1 MRAGEIIVLPRNKP
15 MNKILSFFI
24 GLSLLALTMGLVIY
38 LNMARP
44 VQKGVEAAGAIARHG
59 IDKATEMG
67 KYGMGKAAEAFSAI
81 FQSQVNVV
89 ASSTVCDA
97 TPIAELAVLQ
107 RNIREIVDY
116 SKTDLGSNKRII
128 AEQTFVAKIGFDLA
142 ARFSAAYDASNQVV
156 TVILPEPKILSLE
169 SSNPAPNY
177 YLAEDGVINRI
188 TAADHQQILMQLK
201 AQARRSAESTLAIG
215 DAKRMIETRFQDLFR
230 AFNVKVIVLFSSD
243 HPMLR
248 GELLHQHNN

>member
-1 MRAGEIIVLPRNKP
+1 

-24 GLSLLALTMGLVIY
+24 GLSLLALIVGLVVYMNIT
-38 LNMARP
+38 RP
-44 VQKGVEAAGAIARHG
+44 AEKGVESVGSFASHGVDKVAELGKRG
-59 IDKATEMG
+59 IDKVS
-67 KYGMGKAAEAFSAI
+67 EAFMAI
-81 FQSQVNVV
+81 FQSRVNVV

-142 ARFSAAYDASNQVV
+142 ARFSATYDATNQVI
-156 TVILPEPKILSLE
+156 TILLPEPKVLSLE

-177 YLAEDGVINRI
+177 YLAADGVINKI
-188 TAADHQQILMQLK
+188 TTEDHQQILMQLK
-201 AQARRSAESTLAIG
+201 AQARRSADSTLAIG
-215 DAKRMIETRFQDLFR
+215 DAKQMIETRFQDMFR
-230 AFNVKVIVLFSSD
+230 PFNVKVVVLFASGPANL
-243 HPMLR
+243 H
-248 GELLHQHNN
+248 GELLNPQSDPRIPK

>member
-1 MRAGEIIVLPRNKP
+1 

-24 GLSLLALTMGLVIY
+24 GLSLLALIVGLVIY
-38 LNMARP
+38 VNVTRPALN
-44 VQKGVEAAGAIARHG
+44 GVESVGNFASHGVDKVAELGKRG
-59 IDKATEMG
+59 IDKVS
-67 KYGMGKAAEAFSAI
+67 EAFTAI

-142 ARFSAAYDASNQVV
+142 AKFSATYDATNRVV
-156 TVILPEPKILSLE
+156 TILLPEPKILSLE

-177 YLAEDGVINRI
+177 YLAEDGVINKI
-188 TAADHQQILMQLK
+188 TAEDHQQILMQLK
-201 AQARRSAESTLAIG
+201 TQARRSAESTLAIG
-215 DAKRMIETRFQDLFR
+215 DAKQMIETRFQDLFR
-230 AFNVKVIVLFSSD
+230 SFDVKVVVLFSPDQSK
-243 HPMLR
+243 LR
-248 GELLHQHNN
+248 GELLPPQNDFRIRK

>member
-1 MRAGEIIVLPRNKP
+1 

-24 GLSLLALTMGLVIY
+24 GLSLLALIVGVVFY
-38 LNMARP
+38 LNVTRP
-44 VQKGVEAAGAIARHG
+44 AEKGVASVGTFASHG
-59 IDKATEMG
+59 VDKVAELG
-67 KYGMGKAAEAFSAI
+67 KRGMDKVSEAFTAI

-142 ARFSAAYDASNQVV
+142 AKFSAAYDASNQVV
-156 TVILPEPKILSLE
+156 TIILPEPKILSLE
-169 SSNPAPNY
+169 SSNPAPTY
-177 YLAEDGVINRI
+177 YLAEDGVINKI
-188 TAADHQQILMQLK
+188 TAEDHQQILMQLK

-215 DAKRMIETRFQDLFR
+215 DAKQMIQTRFQDLFR
-230 AFNVKVIVLFSSD
+230 SFNVKVVVLFSAD
-243 HPMLR
+243 QPRLR
-248 GELLHQHNN
+248 GELLPPQNDFRINK

>member
-1 MRAGEIIVLPRNKP
+1 MDKV
-15 MNKILSFFI
+15 
-24 GLSLLALTMGLVIY
+24 
-38 LNMARP
+38 
-44 VQKGVEAAGAIARHG
+44 AGAF
-59 IDKATEMG
+59 T
-67 KYGMGKAAEAFSAI
+67 SI

-116 SKTDLGSNKRII
+116 SKTDLGSTKHMI
-128 AEQTFVAKIGFDLA
+128 AEQTFVAKIGFDLSA
-142 ARFSAAYDASNQVV
+142 KFSATYDASNRVV
-156 TVILPEPKILSLE
+156 TILLPEPKILSLE

-201 AQARRSAESTLAIG
+201 QQARQSAESTLAIG
-215 DAKRMIETRFQDLFR
+215 DAKQMIETRFADLFPR
-230 AFNVKVIVLFSSD
+230 LQREDASFLFSSN
-243 HPMLR
+243 PAETSR
-248 GELLHQHNN
+248 

>member
-1 MRAGEIIVLPRNKP
+1 

-24 GLSLLALTMGLVIY
+24 GLSLLALTIGLILY
-38 LNMARP
+38 LNVTRP
-44 VQKGVEAAGAIARHG
+44 AQKGVESAGSFVSHG
-59 IDKATEMG
+59 MAKVAELGKHGMDKV
-67 KYGMGKAAEAFSAI
+67 AEAFTAI

-142 ARFSAAYDASNQVV
+142 AKFSASYDASNQVV
-156 TVILPEPKILSLE
+156 TIMLPEPKILSLE

-188 TAADHQQILMQLK
+188 TKEDHQQILMQLK

-215 DAKRMIETRFQDLFR
+215 DAKQMIETRFQDLFR
-230 AFNVKVIVLFSSD
+230 AFNVKVVVLFSIEQ
-243 HPMLR
+243 PKPR
-248 GELLHQHNN
+248 G

>member
-1 MRAGEIIVLPRNKP
+1 

-24 GLSLLALTMGLVIY
+24 GLSLLALILGVVVY
-38 LNMARP
+38 LNVTRP
-44 VQKGVEAAGAIARHG
+44 AEKGVESIGTFASHGVDKAAELGRHG
-59 IDKATEMG
+59 IDRVS
-67 KYGMGKAAEAFSAI
+67 AAFTAI

-142 ARFSAAYDASNQVV
+142 ARFSANYDATNRVM
-156 TVILPEPKILSLE
+156 TITLPEPKILSLE
-169 SSNPAPNY
+169 SSSPAPNY
-177 YLAEDGVINRI
+177 YLAADGVINKI
-188 TAADHQQILMQLK
+188 TTEDHRQILMQLK
-201 AQARRSAESTLAIG
+201 AQARKSADSTLAIG
-215 DAKRMIETRFQDLFR
+215 DAKQMIKTRFEDLFR
-230 AFNVKVIVLFSSD
+230 TFDVKVIVLFSSD
-243 HPMLR
+243 QPTLR
-248 GELLHQHNN
+248 GGLLNPPSDLPVK

>member
-1 MRAGEIIVLPRNKP
+1 

-24 GLSLLALTMGLVIY
+24 GLSVLALTIGLVIY
-38 LNMARP
+38 LTMTRP
-44 VQKGVEAAGAIARHG
+44 VETGMETAGTFARRGV
-59 IDKATEMG
+59 DKAVELG
-67 KYGMGKAAEAFSAI
+67 KFGMNRVAEVFTAI
-81 FQSQVNVV
+81 FQSQVSVV

-142 ARFSAAYDASNQVV
+142 AKFSAAYDPSNRVV
-156 TVILPEPKILSLE
+156 TIVLPEPKILSLE

-177 YLAEDGVINRI
+177 YLAEDGVINHI

-201 AQARRSAESTLAIG
+201 EQARKSAEAAVAIG
-215 DAKRMIETRFQDLFR
+215 DAKQMIETRFRDVFR
-230 AFNVKVIVLFSSD
+230 AFDVKVIVLFA
-243 HPMLR
+243 PEPQR
-248 GELLHQHNN
+248 PPG

>member
-1 MRAGEIIVLPRNKP
+1 

-24 GLSLLALTMGLVIY
+24 GLSLLALAMGLVFY
-38 LNMARP
+38 LNVTRP
-44 VQKGVEAAGAIARHG
+44 TQKGVEAAGTFVSHGLARVAELGRHG
-59 IDKATEMG
+59 MDKV
-67 KYGMGKAAEAFSAI
+67 AEAFTAI

-142 ARFSAAYDASNQVV
+142 AKFSASYDASNQMV
-156 TVILPEPKILSLE
+156 TIRLPEPKILSLE
-169 SSNPAPNY
+169 SANAAPNY
-177 YLAEDGVINRI
+177 YLAADGVINKI
-188 TAADHQQILMQLK
+188 TTEDHQQILMQLK
-201 AQARRSAESTLAIG
+201 LQARRSADATLAIG
-215 DAKRMIETRFQDLFR
+215 DARQMIETRFQDLFR
-230 AFNVKVIVLFSSD
+230 AFNVKVIVLFSPEPPRS
-243 HPMLR
+243 R
-248 GELLHQHNN
+248 G